1 MRCLFAFYLCT
12 VGTFPGFSLR
22 AAFFISRFSF
32 CLFHALLR
40 PICKSQATM
49 NRKKACQKTV
59 KIASAQARD
68 LDVQMLLM
76 HKMAIEMY
84 VILHLDILF
93 ENS

>member
-1 MRCLFAFYLCT
+1 
-12 VGTFPGFSLR
+12 
-22 AAFFISRFSF
+22 
-32 CLFHALLR
+32 
-40 PICKSQATM
+40 M